1 MSDLFID
8 EACFERGCACY
19 DPREGG
25 KVIIVPMKEITIEI
39 RDVYG
44 QTKFYPHC
52 ESAKVF
58 ASIAGTTT
66 LTEQNIRRIMQLG
79 YKVKTLQRPNQ
90 FIEGEMK

>member
-1 MSDLFID
+1 M
-8 EACFERGCACY
+8 R
-19 DPREGG
+19 
-25 KVIIVPMKEITIEI
+25 EITVEI

-44 QTKFYPHC
+44 QTKLYPHC

-79 YKVKTLQRPNQ
+79 YKVKTLQRPVE